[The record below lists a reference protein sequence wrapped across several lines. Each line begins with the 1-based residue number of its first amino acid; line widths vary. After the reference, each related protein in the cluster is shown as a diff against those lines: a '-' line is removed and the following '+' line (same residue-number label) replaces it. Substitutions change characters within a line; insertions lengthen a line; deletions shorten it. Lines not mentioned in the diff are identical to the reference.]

1 MLSFLP
7 EIYFMNDSNREVVL
21 NDSIHFKVLWR
32 KFGSLEKE
40 KLVLGEGCLKVLS
53 DGKQIIHII
62 SQDQQKVGD
71 LIICLGPASQDSGD
85 FSLSEGN
92 SPRANENDQTNDVPK
107 DEQSNDSNGNDERLN
122 LYSCEEDVKGS
133 DHEALS
139 GLFYVGRL
147 ESPTSNSSYIL
158 AFKTFWSDESI
169 STRFPV
175 DNNFNF
181 LHVSF
186 FFDYYY
192 KVYYSFI
199 FLTYGKFLTRL
210 KIQCVEVGL

>member
-1 MLSFLP
+1 
-7 EIYFMNDSNREVVL
+7 MNDSNHEVFL
-21 NDSIHFKVLWR
+21 NDSINFKVMWR

-40 KLVLGEGCLKVLS
+40 KFVLGEGCLNVLS
-53 DGKQIIHII
+53 DGKQKIRII
-62 SQDQQKVGD
+62 SKDQQNVGD
-71 LIICLGPASQDSGD
+71 LFIVLGPASQDSGD

-92 SPRANENDQTNDVPK
+92 SPRAIENDQTNDVPK

-158 AFKTFWSDESI
+158 TFKTFWSDESI

-186 FFDYYY
+186 FSLIALLVFYY
-192 KVYYSFI
+192 
-199 FLTYGKFLTRL
+199 R
-210 KIQCVEVGL
+210 GLELEGYWDFSVV